1 MKMNDNITVVTED
14 ANVSLDNNVDDNDD
28 DKDVNVMYVS
38 YYLGMFLVLAVI
50 NLGGNSL
57 VLLTIARHRSLWLPS
72 NVFICR

>member
-1 MKMNDNITVVTED
+1 MTNFTDKYNISAYD
-14 ANVSLDNNVDDNDD
+14 DVDDNDD
-28 DKDVNVMYVS
+28 NNDVNVMYVS